1 MLSNSAFKQ
10 QLTSRGIPVGVAA
23 ALASTGKMRIFPT
36 DLSYF
41 FAGRTI
47 ATGKNEALRAACV
60 TLIDLADSVEIQPN
74 WRDVNT
80 VRAAIARLEEIRAN
94 PATAEW
100 KFNGAVAELEDSL
113 GAVSSATE
121 ILARASTK

>member
-1 MLSNSAFKQ
+1 MQSNVEFKQ

-47 ATGKNEALRAACV
+47 AEGKNDALRKACE
-60 TLIDLADSVEIQPN
+60 TLIDLSDSLRVQPN
-74 WRDVNT
+74 WKNLEN
-80 VRAAIARLEEIRAN
+80 VRHAIQLLAEARQQQASAPWQSFHAA
-94 PATAEW
+94 ATP
-100 KFNGAVAELEDSL
+100 ED
-113 GAVSSATE
+113 AIVSSASA
-121 ILARASTK
+121 ILSETK